1 MNISVLFLHWIHL
14 FRFSQRFLIIL
25 GRHNLYL
32 WLFYIYK
39 FIVKYRIQPAGSK
52 LEPRP
57 PFVLPHAV
65 WVRYLC
71 EVAETAKYNSL
82 EKVEMLAS
90 LLHRSLPITVGDVS
104 DHINRHVEAVG
115 VRFR

>member
-1 MNISVLFLHWIHL
+1 MNY
-14 FRFSQRFLIIL
+14 IL
-25 GRHNLYL
+25 TG
-32 WLFYIYK
+32 
-39 FIVKYRIQPAGSK
+39 AK

-57 PFVLPHAV
+57 PFVAPHAV

-90 LLHRSLPITVGDVS
+90 LLHRYVIY
-104 DHINRHVEAVG
+104 NVENWILKLTC
-115 VRFR
+115 

>member
-1 MNISVLFLHWIHL
+1 MGNFAPCN
-14 FRFSQRFLIIL
+14 QIIYTFT
-25 GRHNLYL
+25 G
-32 WLFYIYK
+32 
-39 FIVKYRIQPAGSK
+39 AK

-57 PFVLPHAV
+57 PFVAPHAV

-90 LLHRSLPITVGDVS
+90 LLHRYVLSAFDIELSMMKIKY
-104 DHINRHVEAVG
+104 
-115 VRFR
+115 